1 MELTREGF
9 SQETTQISILS
20 RLLLLSCSTTS
31 FSDVQMGK
39 RPLMDEV
46 EEYKYYPRSPK
57 VSQPFST
64 ENGVTGRT
72 LCCTGCT
79 APSVR
84 CSITANYTCSDRS
97 PDANFQHP
105 VHRPVLRGNLHAP
118 CAWDRTLPGASGASV
133 RCSGQVCNLPRYGTG
148 RCPVSSVPASGA

>member
-9 SQETTQISILS
+9 SQEITQISILS

-39 RPLMDEV
+39 RALMDEV

-57 VSQPFST
+57 VNQPFST

-72 LCCTGCT
+72 LCCTGRT

-84 CSITANYTCSDRS
+84 CSITANCTCSDRS
-97 PDANFQHP
+97 PDANFQRP
-105 VHRPVLRGNLHAP
+105 VHRPVLGETLHAP

-133 RCSGQVCNLPRYGTG
+133 RCSGKVWNLLGNGTRRY
-148 RCPVSSVPASGA
+148 PVRSVLASSA